1 MASTKKTNALFG
13 VHWKRII
20 LDEAHVIKNPKA
32 ATSVG
37 ICQLKADHRWGL
49 TGTPIQNELKDFYS
63 LIRFI
68 GLAPF
73 DDYRVWKDTV
83 EKRGSVGMQRLDT
96 VVSSLVLRRTKLEV
110 ETLKLPQR
118 MVEYHQLSFSLEEQ
132 VIYDVLFAAAR
143 RVFCNYLQQQG
154 EHFQPLE
161 NQESATLQALS
172 KMDEPV
178 RKAVFSI
185 LLPFQA
191 QITAA
196 KSRSVLTLLL
206 RLRQCCGHLSLLV
219 SAIKRGEAEEE
230 LDLDLQ
236 MGALTLDGND
246 SESQEP
252 AKPPDVALFSGDR
265 TSTKVTEV
273 MNQLKRIREQDVPGQ
288 PPCKSVIVSQWV
300 SMLDIFE
307 AHLRK
312 GGFSTIRID
321 GTVPPQKRLE
331 CVKTFNSPGRD
342 PSVMLLSLQA
352 GGVGLNLVGGNHVFI
367 VDMHWNPALEEQAAD
382 RCHRMGQK
390 RDVYIH
396 RFVCRG
402 TMEEQI
408 VRLQEKKLKLSNA
421 VLSGGSKK
429 TANNNLSLSDLKYLF
444 DIK

>member
-1 MASTKKTNALFG
+1 MYPSWPATEFLTSVFGISIQASTKKTNALFG

-37 ICQLKADHRWGL
+37 ICQLKA
-49 TGTPIQNELKDFYS
+49 GTPIQNELKDFYS

-252 AKPPDVALFSGDR
+252 AK
-265 TSTKVTEV
+265 VTEV

-396 RFVCRG
+396 R
-402 TMEEQI
+402 
-408 VRLQEKKLKLSNA
+408 
-421 VLSGGSKK
+421 
-429 TANNNLSLSDLKYLF
+429 
-444 DIK
+444 